1 MTKLVTLIVALGLAV
16 SFAAPTFAATPTTK
30 KACKAAHMTWDAT
43 AKKCS

>member
-1 MTKLVTLIVALGLAV
+1 MTKLFTVIVALGLAV

-30 KACKAAHMTWDAT
+30 KACEAAHMKWDAA